1 MNRRLFLTSAAAVGF
16 VAGSVPATAAHDPL
30 LELIREYQTQM
41 AIYNASGDLT
51 DAEDNALAE
60 VTWHASYDRLCE
72 APPAATTQAGALA
85 AVEFVRD
92 EVEGCGYQP
101 ELFVNVLNA
110 AAAYLQGSVS

>member
-1 MNRRLFLTSAAAVGF
+1 
-16 VAGSVPATAAHDPL
+16 
-30 LELIREYQTQM
+30 M

-72 APPAATTQAGALA
+72 APPMPTTDAGVLA
-85 AVEFVRD
+85 AVQFIAA

-101 ELFVNVLNA
+101 DLFANVLNA
-110 AAAYLQGSVS
+110 TAAYLQGRKS